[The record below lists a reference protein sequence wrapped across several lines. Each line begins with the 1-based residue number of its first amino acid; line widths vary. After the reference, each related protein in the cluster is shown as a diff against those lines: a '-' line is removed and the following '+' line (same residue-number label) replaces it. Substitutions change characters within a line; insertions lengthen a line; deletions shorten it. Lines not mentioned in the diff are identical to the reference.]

1 LWFSIEEPAD
11 GRTGETVIREVRAA
25 VTALLEKQGP
35 SLHQLKADEY
45 VAVAVDF
52 VPRITVAGR
61 RAQKTM
67 VIKARKR
74 DLDDHRAGR
83 LGADEL
89 HQRIEYAEY

>member
-1 LWFSIEEPAD
+1 
-11 GRTGETVIREVRAA
+11 
-25 VTALLEKQGP
+25 
-35 SLHQLKADEY
+35 
-45 VAVAVDF
+45 
-52 VPRITVAGR
+52 
-61 RAQKTM
+61 M

>member
-1 LWFSIEEPAD
+1 M
-11 GRTGETVIREVRAA
+11 
-25 VTALLEKQGP
+25 TALLEKQGP

-45 VAVAVDF
+45 LAVAVDF
-52 VPRITVAGR
+52 VPRVTVADR

-83 LGADEL
+83 LGTAEL
-89 HQRIEYAEY
+89 HQRIEYSEY